1 MCKYQPRHS
10 KCVYTNVTPSP
21 LSRYGGGSGHKRPTV
36 GQPYV
41 CQSSPTH
48 PNPPEKQ
55 LFPVPAEADQDPKVK
70 QGLRS
75 WRINSYLSTYE
86 DTGEEGLP
94 QPLGPDA
101 FQDPESEGK
110 PYASEGSVSRFEARE
125 PPNVPSKPRPDIR
138 PLHYSK
144 PFMPESMGK
153 DRADRWTTEW
163 EREREKE
170 RVVGGR
176 EVGADVEMPSS
187 REAPGEV
194 SISKHETVRMRVNP
208 MLQRS
213 SRLRSSLI
221 FSSSKTETHLGG
233 LGMKVFIIFQ
243 IISDW
248 FYFIWIC
255 IFWSLYRYLA

>member
-1 MCKYQPRHS
+1 M
-10 KCVYTNVTPSP
+10 
-21 LSRYGGGSGHKRPTV
+21 
-36 GQPYV
+36 GQPYA
-41 CQSSPTH
+41 CLSSPTH
-48 PNPPEKQ
+48 PHPPEKQ
-55 LFPVPAEADQDPKVK
+55 VFPVPAEADHDQDPNVR

-75 WRINSYLSTYE
+75 WRINSYLSAYG

-101 FQDPESEGK
+101 FQDPESDGK
-110 PYASEGSVSRFEARE
+110 SYAHEARE

-138 PLHYSK
+138 PPLYGK
-144 PFMPESMGK
+144 PFMPQSTRK
-153 DRADRWTTEW
+153 DGADSRTI
-163 EREREKE
+163 ERERAREKDRE
-170 RVVGGR
+170 R
-176 EVGADVEMPSS
+176 EVGVDVEMPSS
-187 REAPGEV
+187 REASGEV
-194 SISKHETVRMRVNP
+194 VLSKHESFRTRINP